1 MKFTKSALTLA
12 AALVFGAGAA
22 LAADD
27 KKAADPGFNA
37 LDKNNDGW
45 LTRAEA
51 KGNPDLV
58 SKWKQADRNNDGKL
72 SRAEYLA
79 VMTKKDLNT
88 AKAKVGNAIDRNKD
102 RNAATGSSSDEK
114 RQPAKP

>member
-1 MKFTKSALTLA
+1 MKLSILA
-12 AALVFGAGAA
+12 AAAVLAFGAGGA
-22 LAADD
+22 LAAD
-27 KKAADPGFNA
+27 KKASDPGFNA

-51 KGNPDLV
+51 APNRDLTG
-58 SKWKQADRNNDGKL
+58 KWKQADRNNDGKL

-88 AKAKVGNAIDRNKD
+88 AKEKVGNAIDRNTD
-102 RNAATGSSSDEK
+102 RDGDRSAATGSS
-114 RQPAKP
+114 RQPSKP